1 MTAITRQDPANERPA
16 MNTTTTTPDTCSGR
30 SGAYD
35 LPIEVLNG
43 KPFCEEC
50 ADEM

>member
-1 MTAITRQDPANERPA
+1 
-16 MNTTTTTPDTCSGR
+16 MNTTTATEVPDTCSKC
-30 SGAYD
+30 GAYD

-50 ADEM
+50 ADELSA